1 MDSDLV
7 LLNNADS
14 LKNRDPR
21 SIYAEYELSI
31 VNKIILLLS
40 GYDTSPFY
48 DTCIDNG
55 HFYQVGMYPDVLEIS
70 SKVNTPHVSASAITS
85 LLNEFAHF
93 GSAIHLLNRFNDAL
107 SEAYKDS
114 KDRPVAP
121 SLVVLILEE
130 KTVLNGQEHGPKDS
144 YDWYWKDNFEGFCTA
159 INIIFND
166 WRLIMFKIQEKY
178 FKAVYSQNGEW
189 TLHPNFIR
197 NLDEL
202 TSPVF
207 ELLDRHKFV
216 SDSKDSRI
224 LDLYVNVMPF
234 LEIMESLTN
243 LIELFLNYLK
253 NNSIDKSE
261 LPNAMLTLLMVKIRT
276 SEMTNDKSMTRM
288 WRFLLYYTF
297 RNRGDYALTLTTQNM
312 FSIFEEVRAKAKQI
326 SENIEALDPRNSKKN
341 HKVLFD
347 KDLKKNLLRICGI
360 DSESIEFKLITYLN
374 LKFKN
379 FIALGMGMTES
390 ILKNKYNYHYYLYFF
405 NSIALSRF
413 GDNAFRTKS
422 ILKEKR
428 IKSLFDR
435 ICVDQLETGSSLLSE
450 LYLEELSYIMARIKI
465 DRVGDKYV
473 IGVVGRRASILFPEE
488 TMKLYSE
495 IFNHVLEFLR
505 FKENV
510 EALINEC
517 KWRTNKSEHR
527 TPTILFI
534 LANISASLVI
544 YFNLIIDHFWD
555 DLNKVNHGTTMDE
568 MKRRH
573 FNHLTI
579 LRTFLFVPGSSELY
593 FSPKVRLISE
603 LICKIFQ
610 MSRELKPSMMIYSNT
625 DSETSDKIK
634 AHYCEIVSRLEGNLI
649 DEFVDYDNW
658 RIFSDDKHSLVPT
671 VCAKTALH
679 STLSLLKSLLSFNHT
694 PE

>member
-1 MDSDLV
+1 MDSDLF
-7 LLNNADS
+7 LLNNLDS
-14 LKNRDPR
+14 LKNENPR
-21 SIYAEYELSI
+21 SIYAEYELNI

-48 DTCIDNG
+48 GTCVEDG

-85 LLNEFAHF
+85 LLKELAHF
-93 GSAIHLLNRFNDAL
+93 GSAIHLLNRLNDAL

-114 KDRPVAP
+114 KDKPLAP
-121 SLVVLILEE
+121 SLVVLMLEE
-130 KTVLNGQEHGPKDS
+130 PTVLNGQEHGPKDS

-189 TLHPNFIR
+189 NLHPNFIR

-261 LPNAMLTLLMVKIRT
+261 MPNAMLTLLMVKIRT
-276 SEMTNDKSMTRM
+276 SEMTNDKSMTKI

-297 RNRGDYALTLTTQNM
+297 RDRKDYVLTLTTQNM
-312 FSIFEEVRAKAKQI
+312 FSIFEEVKAKAKQI
-326 SENIEALDPRNSKKN
+326 SENIEALDPRNLKKN
-341 HKVLFD
+341 HKLLFD
-347 KDLKKNLLRICGI
+347 RDLKKNLLRICGI
-360 DSESIEFKLITYLN
+360 DSDSIEFKLISYLN
-374 LKFKN
+374 PRFKK

-390 ILKNKYNYHYYLYFF
+390 ILKNKYNYHHYLYLL
-405 NSIALSRF
+405 NSIVLSQF
-413 GDNAFRTKS
+413 GDNAFITKS

-435 ICVDQLETGSSLLSE
+435 ICVDQLKTGSSVLSE
-450 LYLEELSYIMARIKI
+450 LDLEELSYIMARIKI
-465 DRVGDKYV
+465 DRVGAKYV
-473 IGVVGRRASILFPEE
+473 IGVVGRRASILFQEE
-488 TMKLYSE
+488 TMDMYSA

-510 EALINEC
+510 EVLINEC
-517 KWRTNKSEHR
+517 KWRTNKSTHR
-527 TPTILFI
+527 APQTVLI
-534 LANISASLVI
+534 LANLSTSLVI
-544 YFNLIIDHFWD
+544 YFKLIIDHFWD
-555 DLNKVNHGTTMDE
+555 DVNRVNHGTTME
-568 MKRRH
+568 EIRRRH
-573 FNHLTI
+573 LNHLTI
-579 LRTFLFVPGSSELY
+579 LYTFLFVRGSSEVY
-593 FSPKVRLISE
+593 FSSKAGLIAE
-603 LICKIFQ
+603 LIGKIFK
-610 MSRELKPSMMIYSNT
+610 MARELTSLTAIDPSSN
-625 DSETSDKIK
+625 SETSDKIK
-634 AHYCEIVSRLEGNLI
+634 THYNEIVSTLDGNLI
-649 DEFVDYDNW
+649 DEFVDYVNW
-658 RIFSDDKHSLVPT
+658 IIFADDKHSLVPT
-671 VCAKTALH
+671 VSAKTALH